1 MVDQIPPLGNI
12 PQSPGFTP
20 QSIFAPVNTE
30 AEIGKGSL
38 VKFHYL
44 FHKPGHDPTPLVLVT
59 DPDYRIRGSAMR
71 YVRGVNIHYLT
82 FPTIKWMLDQRF
94 ADNPG
99 FSYQHFKGND
109 YITSAFRQYK
119 KQGIR
124 QVSKVDTAF
133 IVNLL
138 ASLRPSTISPNEL
151 EAMRQNIRQQISQQL
166 QVPADIS
173 QEQPYRT
180 T

>member
-1 MVDQIPPLGNI
+1 MVDQISPA
-12 PQSPGFTP
+12 QTPGFSSG
-20 QSIFAPVNTE
+20 SIFAPVQNQN
-30 AEIGKGSL
+30 EIGKGSL
-38 VKFHYL
+38 VRFHYL

-59 DPDYRIRGSAMR
+59 DSDYAVRNNPRK

-94 ADNPG
+94 ADNPS
-99 FSYQHFKGND
+99 FSYEHFKGNE

-119 KQGIR
+119 KEGIR
-124 QVSKVDTAF
+124 RVSKVDTAF

-151 EAMRQNIRQQISQQL
+151 EAMRQNIRQQINQQL
-166 QVPADIS
+166 QAPADAS
-173 QEQPYRT
+173 QEQPYQT